1 MRIKYSLSFKLKL
14 TTKKHY
20 TMKHK
25 ILGLAIV
32 TLCLFASC
40 KSDKKETETVV
51 TDEVTKDT
59 SGTTEAPTETRVASE
74 TKEKPA
80 YFSEKRKLAMSLE
93 SKSNSTT
100 TGNIVFTQEEGV
112 VTMISVLSGLT
123 PGEHAIHIHE
133 KADCSSDD
141 GKSSGGHWNPT
152 AQPHG
157 KWGDAKGYHKGDI
170 GNFTADANGHG
181 TITKITDEWCIGCG
195 DDTKDILGKA
205 IIVHQGV
212 DDFTSQ
218 PSGAAGA
225 RVSCGGIIE

>member
-1 MRIKYSLSFKLKL
+1 M
-14 TTKKHY
+14 
-20 TMKHK
+20 MKHK

-32 TLCLFASC
+32 AICLFVSC

-51 TDEVTKDT
+51 EEA
-59 SGTTEAPTETRVASE
+59 TTEVATEAE
-74 TKEKPA
+74 TKTPVLTEVKEKPA
-80 YFSEKRKLAMSLE
+80 YYSEKRKVTMSLD
-93 SKSNSTT
+93 SKSGSTA
-100 TGNIVFTQEEGV
+100 TGNIVFTQEGGI
-112 VTMISVLSGLT
+112 VTMIGVLSGLS
-123 PGEHAIHIHE
+123 PGEHAIHIHD
-133 KADCSSDD
+133 KADCSSND

-152 AQPHG
+152 AHKHG
-157 KWGDAKGYHKGDI
+157 KWGDANGYHKGDI
-170 GNFTADANGHG
+170 GNFTANSDGRG

-195 DDTKDILGKA
+195 DATKDILGKA